1 MTLRDLV
8 RVIDVAT
15 NPAESDRAVSAS
27 PLSAPSHVAII
38 MDGNGRWA
46 AARGL
51 PRGAG
56 HKEGTAAAR
65 RAVEAAR
72 DLGLKYL
79 TLYSF
84 STENWRRP
92 ASEVRDLMS
101 LLRRFI
107 GDELPTL
114 KKEGVKVAVI
124 GDKRGLDPEI
134 KLLVSRAE
142 KETAANSAFHLQ
154 IAFNYGGRDE
164 IVRAARTLAESVAAG
179 RITPAAIDEALFSA
193 ALDTRDVPD
202 PDLVIRTSGEKRISN
217 FLLWQAAYAEYVFLD
232 VLWPDFNAGCFAA
245 AIEEFRSRERR
256 YGGVGAAP

>member
-1 MTLRDLV
+1 MA
-8 RVIDVAT
+8 IG
-15 NPAESDRAVSAS
+15 PAAERETAS
-27 PLSAPSHVAII
+27 PSLPQTAPTHVAII

-51 PRGAG
+51 SRGAG

-72 DLGLKYL
+72 DLGLRYL

-92 ASEVRDLMS
+92 ASEIRDLMA
-101 LLRRFI
+101 LLRQFI

-114 KKEGVKVAVI
+114 KKEGVRVAVI
-124 GDKRGLDPEI
+124 GDKKSLEPEI
-134 KLLVSRAE
+134 KLLVNRAE
-142 KETAANSAFHLQ
+142 KETAANSAFNLQ

-164 IVRAARTLAESVAAG
+164 IVRAARKLAEEAASG
-179 RITPAAIDEALFSA
+179 AIRPAAIDEAMFSRM
-193 ALDTRDVPD
+193 LDTAAIPD

-232 VLWPDFNAGCFAA
+232 VLWPDFGATHFAA
-245 AIEEFRSRERR
+245 AIEDFRARERR
-256 YGGVGAAP
+256 FGGVGAPT

>member
-1 MTLRDLV
+1 MK
-8 RVIDVAT
+8 
-15 NPAESDRAVSAS
+15 NAS
-27 PLSAPSHVAII
+27 PPAAGPAHVAII

-51 PRGAG
+51 PRGEG
-56 HKEGTAAAR
+56 HKEGAAAAR

-92 ASEVRDLMS
+92 VAEIRDLMS
-101 LLRRFI
+101 LLRKFI

-114 KKEGVKVAVI
+114 KKEGVKVTII
-124 GDKRGLDPEI
+124 GDKQNLDPEI
-134 KLLVSRAE
+134 KLLVGRAE
-142 KETAANSAFHLQ
+142 KETAPNSSFYLQ

-164 IVRAARTLAESVAAG
+164 IVRAARRLAEEVSAG
-179 RITPAAIDEALFSA
+179 RIRPAAIDEELFGKT
-193 ALDTRDVPD
+193 LDTAVIPD

-217 FLLWQAAYAEYVFLD
+217 FLLWQSAYAEWAFPD
-232 VLWPDFNAGCFAA
+232 VLWPDFNASHFAD
-245 AIEEFRSRERR
+245 AIAEYNARERR
-256 YGGVGAAP
+256 FGGVGASA

>member
-1 MTLRDLV
+1 MK
-8 RVIDVAT
+8 
-15 NPAESDRAVSAS
+15 NAS
-27 PLSAPSHVAII
+27 PPAAGPAHVAII

-51 PRGAG
+51 PRGEG
-56 HKEGTAAAR
+56 HKEGAAAAR

-92 ASEVRDLMS
+92 VAEIRDLMS
-101 LLRRFI
+101 LLRKFI

-114 KKEGVKVAVI
+114 KKEGVKVTII
-124 GDKRGLDPEI
+124 GDKQNLDPEI
-134 KLLVSRAE
+134 KLLVGRAE
-142 KETAANSAFHLQ
+142 KETAANSSFYLQ

-164 IVRAARTLAESVAAG
+164 IVRAARRLAEEVSAG
-179 RITPAAIDEALFSA
+179 RIRPAAIDEELFGKT
-193 ALDTRDVPD
+193 LDTAVIPD

-217 FLLWQAAYAEYVFLD
+217 FLLWQSAYAEWAFPD
-232 VLWPDFNAGCFAA
+232 VLWPDFNAAHFAD
-245 AIEEFRSRERR
+245 AIAEYNARERR
-256 YGGVGAAP
+256 FGGVGASA